1 MLVIYTSI
9 DLCRGV
15 EILVKFLFSPIPHGI
30 SRQGKTIADT
40 VTTTA
45 VTVAETMVM
54 TGADHHHATIGN
66 FKISTVSSL
75 L

>member
-1 MLVIYTSI
+1 MLVKYTLI

-15 EILVKFLFSPIPHGI
+15 EILLKLFFSPIPHGI

-45 VTVAETMVM
+45 VTVAETMVT

-66 FKISTVSSL
+66 FKISTFSPL